1 LHGGKDQLDRD
12 HTLHEFKTLVKTVLV
27 ATSVAGRGLDVPEIV
42 LVINYNCPNHLE
54 DYVHRVG
61 RTGRAGRKGT
71 AYTFISESE
80 DQYASIMLKALKR
93 ADQIPPRELV
103 ELNEKYYEKVRH
115 HEKDKIKFDFRK
127 GKGFTF
133 DAEEMNQS
141 QRNAS
146 MQRKAFELE
155 QGILPVDP
163 AELADG
169 EEEDEDEDEDED
181 DVVVTAS
188 SSNKA
193 TKYEIVAAADK
204 ALKMLPSTS
213 SSLEKSRAIANTICS
228 LKGLPSALSLNEV
241 KVNMTI
247 DARAALAKAKQIVKD
262 MTASKE
268 GEASQS
274 GRFYTEELDIN
285 DYPPLA
291 RKKVTSKSG
300 IAETIE
306 RHGIHIINRGKHV
319 EKGKKPTDE
328 GRLRIIIEGGS
339 ELSVKQSK
347 AEIIRILEEE
357 TVKSIGG
364 AAPAA
369 GRYSVL

>member
-1 LHGGKDQLDRD
+1 M
-12 HTLHEFKTLVKTVLV
+12 
-27 ATSVAGRGLDVPEIV
+27 
-42 LVINYNCPNHLE
+42 
-54 DYVHRVG
+54 HRVG

-71 AYTFISESE
+71 AYTFISDSE

-93 ADQIPPRELV
+93 ADQPPPQELV
-103 ELNEKYYEKVRH
+103 DLNTRYYEKVKH
-115 HEKDKIKFDFRK
+115 HEKDKIRFDFRK
-127 GKGFTF
+127 GKGYTF
-133 DAEEMNQS
+133 DAEEMNES

-163 AELADG
+163 ADMADG
-169 EEEDEDEDEDED
+169 EEEDDED
-181 DVVVTAS
+181 DLVAPENNTIPAPDKEY
-188 SSNKA
+188 KA
-193 TKYEIVAAADK
+193 TKYEIIAAADK
-204 ALKMLPSTS
+204 ALKILPSTAS
-213 SSLEKSRAIANTICS
+213 ALEKSRAIANTICS
-228 LKGLPSALSLNEV
+228 LKGLPSALNMVES
-241 KVNMTI
+241 KTNMTI

-268 GEASQS
+268 GEVSSS

-319 EKGKKPTDE
+319 EKGKKPTEE
-328 GRLRIIIEGGS
+328 GRLRIIIEGTS

-347 AEIIRILEEE
+347 AEIIRMLEEE

-364 AAPAA
+364 ANPSA